1 MFFCLLCSFSFAIVE
16 KTNAQE
22 GMISMREELR
32 VGCLLM
38 AAGNAERFGENK
50 LLCAAIDGRSLI
62 EHALDAIPQECFARV
77 LIVTQ
82 YPEIAA
88 LAKERGFVTL
98 QNEHPER
105 GQSGTIRLGT
115 RALSDCGA
123 ICFMVADQPLLRC
136 ETLAREVD
144 FFSSH
149 REHIVALGHNGVRG
163 NPCLFPARF
172 FPELLALEGDVGGS
186 AVIKKHPD
194 DLLLFEAPEEEMRDV
209 DTKEALAALTGR

>member
-1 MFFCLLCSFSFAIVE
+1 
-16 KTNAQE
+16 
-22 GMISMREELR
+22 MITMREELR

-50 LLCAAIDGRSLI
+50 LLCAADDGRTLI
-62 EHALDAIPQECFARV
+62 GHALDAIPREKFTRV
-77 LIVTQ
+77 LVVTQ
-82 YPEIAA
+82 YDAIVA
-88 LAKERGFVTL
+88 LARERGFETL
-98 QNEHPER
+98 LNEHAER
-105 GQSGTIRLGT
+105 GQSETIRLGV
-115 RALSDCGA
+115 AELQGGCDA

-149 REHIVALGHNGVRG
+149 REHIVALGHNGARG

-172 FPELLALEGDVGGS
+172 FPELLALKGDVGGS

-209 DTKEALAALTGR
+209 DTKESLAALTGR

>member
-16 KTNAQE
+16 KTNAQK
-22 GMISMREELR
+22 GMITVREELR

-62 EHALDAIPQECFARV
+62 EHALDAIPRECFARTLV
-77 LIVTQ
+77 VTQ
-82 YPEIAA
+82 YPEITA
-88 LAKERGFVTL
+88 LAKERGFETL
-98 QNEHPER
+98 ENRHPER
-105 GQSGTIRLGT
+105 GQSETIRLGT
-115 RALSDCGA
+115 RALSDCDA
-123 ICFMVADQPLLRC
+123 ICFMVSDQPLLRR

-163 NPCLFPARF
+163 NPCFFPARF
-172 FPELLALEGDVGGS
+172 FPELLSLEGDVGGS

-194 DLLLFEAPEEEMRDV
+194 NLMLFEAPEEEMRDV
-209 DTKEALAALTGR
+209 DTKESLAALTGR

>member
-1 MFFCLLCSFSFAIVE
+1 
-16 KTNAQE
+16 
-22 GMISMREELR
+22 MITMREELR

-50 LLCAAIDGRSLI
+50 LLCAADDGRTLI
-62 EHALDAIPQECFARV
+62 EHALDAIPRECFARV

-88 LAKERGFVTL
+88 LAKERGFETL
-98 QNEHPER
+98 ENRHPER
-105 GQSGTIRLGT
+105 GQSETIRLGT
-115 RALSDCGA
+115 AALSDCDA
-123 ICFMVADQPLLRC
+123 LCFMVADQPMLKRKTVAQEL
-136 ETLAREVD
+136 E
-144 FFSSH
+144 FFRAHS
-149 REHIVALGHNGVRG
+149 ENIVGLGHNGVRG

-172 FPELLALEGDVGGS
+172 FPELLSLEGDVGGS

>member
-22 GMISMREELR
+22 GMIAVREELR

-50 LLCAAIDGRSLI
+50 LLCAAGDGRSLI
-62 EHALDAIPQECFARV
+62 EHALDAIPRERFVRV
-77 LIVTQ
+77 IVVTQ
-82 YPEIAA
+82 YPEITA
-88 LAKERGFVTL
+88 LAKERGFEML

-105 GQSGTIRLGT
+105 GQSETIRLGT
-115 RALSDCGA
+115 CALSDCDA
-123 ICFMVADQPLLRC
+123 ICFMVADQPLLRR
-136 ETLAREVD
+136 ETLVREVD

-172 FPELLALEGDVGGS
+172 FPELLALEGDVGGG
-186 AVIKKHPD
+186 AVIRKHLD
-194 DLLLFEAPEEEMRDV
+194 ALLLFPADERELRDA
-209 DTKEALAALTGR
+209 DTKDALAALTSL